1 MWAECISV
9 KCYKGLRGT
18 YPLGLDLTSR
28 RVISEKHLAGA
39 RHGYLDLGER
49 ADPAAP
55 VIDRARVCNLFFINL
70 RYKLSFNI
78 THTAEVMEDKQ
89 RSG

>member
-55 VIDRARVCNLFFINL
+55 AIDRAGVCNLFCVTFIHAPW
-70 RYKLSFNI
+70 RF
-78 THTAEVMEDKQ
+78 DK
-89 RSG
+89 